1 MAVLAPVHGLTTAI
15 DHSGVEHGLED
26 LNIGGIV
33 LVVEREIRVIP
44 IAEHAQAA
52 ETGLL
57 KLDVLDGKLVAHLAD
72 LRRGRRVELRR
83 TELLLHLV
91 LNGLAVAV
99 PAGDVGGLLTQ
110 HGVVAHDHVFGD
122 LVHGVAD
129 VDGAVRVWRA
139 VVQHELLVPFV
150 LLLKQLVDPV
160 FVPCLKALGLG
171 LVQARA
177 HGEARLRQVHGLL
190 VLALFLRHGM
200 PSPSRLSRRPG
211 AAPRRSDATATP
223 PALGAN
229 KKAPVPASWDEALDV
244 QVVPAK
250 ALRLKPPSLGARA
263 PVTRLAYHGGH
274 PGDAY

>member
-1 MAVLAPVHGLTTAI
+1 M
-15 DHSGVEHGLED
+15 
-26 LNIGGIV
+26 
-33 LVVEREIRVIP
+33 
-44 IAEHAQAA
+44 
-52 ETGLL
+52 
-57 KLDVLDGKLVAHLAD
+57 AHLAN
-72 LRRGRRVELRR
+72 LRRGRGIELSRS
-83 TELLLHLV
+83 ELLFNLV
-91 LNGLAVAV
+91 LDGLAVTV
-99 PAGDVGGLLTQ
+99 PAGDIGGLLTQ

-129 VDGAVRVWRA
+129 VDGSRS
-139 VVQHELLVPFV
+139 HTDGPSCSTNFLCPSFF
-150 LLLKQLVDPV
+150 LKQLVD
-160 FVPCLKALGLG
+160 FVVVPRLKSLGLG

-177 HGEARLRQVHGLL
+177 HREARLRQVHGLL

-200 PSPSRLSRRPG
+200 SSPSRLSRRPG

-250 ALRLKPPSLGARA
+250 ALRLEPPSLGARA